1 MAKLYGVLGFRD
13 FEAFNLALL
22 AKQGWQM
29 IHNDHSLCAHVFKG
43 KYFHNS
49 FFIEAKLGYNP
60 LFVWRSL
67 LEGSRPDFGS
77 GRFQFRVEIF
87 GSIVQVNQNRT

>member
-29 IHNDHSLCAHVFKG
+29 IHNDHSLCARIFKG
-43 KYFHNS
+43 TYFHNS
-49 FFIEAKLGYNP
+49 SFIK
-60 LFVWRSL
+60 
-67 LEGSRPDFGS
+67 
-77 GRFQFRVEIF
+77 
-87 GSIVQVNQNRT
+87 QNWVTIHCLYGKVYWKVGG